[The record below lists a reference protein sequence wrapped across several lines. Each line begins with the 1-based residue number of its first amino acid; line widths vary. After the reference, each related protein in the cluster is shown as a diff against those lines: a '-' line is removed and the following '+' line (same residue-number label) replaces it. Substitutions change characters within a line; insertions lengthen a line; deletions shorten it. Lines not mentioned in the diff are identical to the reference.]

1 MFHPSSVELIY
12 DPNSFIVV
20 SIAQVMLV
28 RDVGIRLERIA
39 SLLHSESHVMEVS
52 IQRKVAEKARAN
64 TQYMI

>member
-28 RDVGIRLERIA
+28 RDVGIRLERIV
-39 SLLHSESHVMEVS
+39 SLLHSERHVMEVS

-64 TQYMI
+64 TQYRI